1 MTSPL
6 FRWGLGSAVAASFV
20 LLGACSS
27 NDDRSA
33 FAPTPIPSPT
43 AIPATPTPTA
53 TPTPEP
59 TPTPAF
65 VGSSANFVEFLRN
78 QPLNGEPFP
87 VNDGSVVFTDTAGDT
102 EPVSINN

>member
-6 FRWGLGSAVAASFV
+6 FRWGLGSALAAGVV

-27 NDDRSA
+27 NDDRGA
-33 FAPTPIPSPT
+33 FTPTPTPT
-43 AIPATPTPTA
+43 AIPVTPTA

-65 VGSSANFVEFLRN
+65 VGSSADFVQFLRD
-78 QPLNGEPFP
+78 QPLDGDPFP
-87 VNDGSVVFTDTAGDT
+87 VNDGSVMFTDTAADT
-102 EPVSINN
+102 DPVVINN